1 MKKTIIAVAMA
12 AFISTGAIA
21 KPMPHNAPKPH
32 NAHQVHMVSH
42 AHKPAPHKHHH
53 SPTPVVVHHHHN
65 HADFGDVLIAFA
77 ILATAL

>member
-32 NAHQVHMVSH
+32 NAPQVHMVSH